1 MNDFIAKDTCLLCED
16 VIGVTINKRLK
27 PISDGPHS
35 LSLCD
40 KCKQKLI
47 DEKRLLVIVVSMN
60 NKGHITGITGRVAQ
74 INDGALKENAH
85 NYKKIMKDRV
95 MTVNEDTFNYLKESR
110 SKKDEI

>member
-1 MNDFIAKDTCLLCED
+1 MNDFIAKDTCLLCGD
-16 VIGVTINKRLK
+16 IIGVSINQRLK

-47 DEKRLLVIVVSMN
+47 DEKRLLVIEVSIK
-60 NKGHITGITGRVAQ
+60 NKRRITGITGRVAQ
-74 INDGALKENAH
+74 INDGAIKKNYP
-85 NYKKIMKDRV
+85 NYKKLMKDRV